1 MTSTELQVLA
11 KSNKEQIHSAIYN
24 VRANFLVLG
33 KLLKENRDLG
43 LWKLEY
49 DSWQAFL
56 GDPEIS
62 MKEKWAY
69 SLIQVY
75 SLYVEKL
82 GVPADRLLKIEVT
95 KLLKVAPVVESD
107 PEGWLTKAEHLS
119 VSDLTIERGG
129 RTDWVKTPLSPPPGP
144 SGPAP
149 SCCAICGKPEWEKSH
164 WPCTRGSGTP
174 ENWWIPMCREC
185 HGGFHADPAGWT
197 WKYKRNWARYFYE
210 RISGTE

>member
-1 MTSTELQVLA
+1 MTATELQVLA

-49 DSWQAFL
+49 DSFEAFL
-56 GDPEIS
+56 GDAEIS
-62 MKEKWAY
+62 MKRAWAY
-69 SLIQVY
+69 DLIRVY
-75 SLYVEKL
+75 ELYVEKL

-107 PEGWLTKAEHLS
+107 PEEWLTKAEHLS
-119 VSDLTIERGG
+119 VSDLSIERG
-129 RTDWVKTPLSPPPGP
+129 RAERVKPFSSPPPVP

-149 SCCAICGKPEWEKSH
+149 CVVCGATEVDRHHFPVTKGAGCPDEW
-164 WPCTRGSGTP
+164 T
-174 ENWWIPMCREC
+174 IPLCRRDHTEY
-185 HGGFHADPAGWT
+185 HQDPKEWV
-197 WKYKRNWARYFYE
+197 WKYRRNWAKYLYGLINRGE
-210 RISGTE
+210 